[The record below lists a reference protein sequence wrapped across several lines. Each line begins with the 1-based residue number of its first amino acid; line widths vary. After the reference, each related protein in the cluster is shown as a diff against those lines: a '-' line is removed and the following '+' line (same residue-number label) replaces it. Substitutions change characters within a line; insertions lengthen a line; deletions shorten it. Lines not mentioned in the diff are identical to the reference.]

1 MKLRHPARLALAL
14 LSGWLFAT
22 SSPAAE
28 SGKPARLFARA
39 DSAEWSIT
47 LSGPWREIR
56 RHVKKDARYPARLT
70 YPGAD
75 GVPQTISVEVS
86 PRGLTRRLEVCSF
99 PPLKVHFNKQE
110 TKNTAWRGNGSLK
123 LVTYCRTNQKYSQ
136 YYIKEFL
143 AYRIYNLITPFSFR
157 VKPLMVEYVDD
168 EKKSRTLTRFGF
180 LIEDID
186 DVAQRLD
193 LKDLHIGKVAVM
205 QLDPLETA
213 RFALFQY
220 MISNLDWS
228 ALSGP
233 DPNRCCH
240 NSRLIGKSE
249 TAVPKYA
256 IPYDF
261 DFSGL
266 VNAPYAG
273 PPEGIRVRNV
283 RQRLYRG
290 FCADND
296 RLPQAVAD
304 LNQKRRAIMA
314 LINDNPHLDKRA
326 RQSAL
331 DYLQAFYEII
341 NDPDQFERQITGK
354 CRGQAAEREP

>member
-1 MKLRHPARLALAL
+1 MKQRHSARLALVL
-14 LSGWLFAT
+14 LGGWLAAV
-22 SSPAAE
+22 SSAAAD

-39 DSAEWSIT
+39 DSGEWNIT

-70 YPGAD
+70 YPGA
-75 GVPQTISVEVS
+75 GGALQTISVEVS
-86 PRGLTRRLEVCSF
+86 PRGLTRRLEVCDF

-110 TKNTAWRGNGSLK
+110 TKNTPWRGNGSLK
-123 LVTYCRTNQKYSQ
+123 LVTYCKTNRKYSQ
-136 YYIKEFL
+136 YYVKEFL

-157 VKPLMVEYVDD
+157 VQPLLVEYVDD
-168 EKKSRTLTRFGF
+168 EKKSSTLTRFGF
-180 LIEDID
+180 MIEDID
-186 DVAQRLD
+186 DLARRLD
-193 LKDLHIGKVAVM
+193 LKSLRIGRVAVK

-240 NSRLIGKSE
+240 NSRLIGKRE

-296 RLPQAVAD
+296 RLPRAVAD
-304 LNQKRRAIMA
+304 FNEKKPAIMA
-314 LINDNPHLDKRA
+314 LFNDNPHLDKRDREGA
-326 RQSAL
+326 VS
-331 DYLQAFYEII
+331 YLQAFYEII
-341 NDPDQFERQITGK
+341 NDPDQFESQITGN
-354 CRGQAAEREP
+354 CRG